1 MILANDHGDNVIT
14 LLSHFDPLARQRL
27 ERRHVRPPL
36 VKFILKRRSVQFQTE
51 LGAFYSKNSC
61 RLPVIN
67 LTFLY
72 DRPRDT

>member
-14 LLSHFDPLARQRL
+14 LLSHFDPLARPRL

-36 VKFILKRRSVQFQTE
+36 VKFILKRRPVQSQLILDE
-51 LGAFYSKNSC
+51 YLS
-61 RLPVIN
+61 PPIVN

-72 DRPRDT
+72 NRPRDT